1 MIIVETIAKIR
12 RLYYVQNKGIKTI
25 ARELNLSKNTVKKI
39 IREDKTSKTYT
50 REKQVLPI
58 MDEFKDQLTS
68 MLKSNITQPLR
79 LRYTAKKL
87 YKALYGNGFKGSY
100 STVNRFTTDWRRNNH
115 AEGKKVFIPLEF
127 APGEAFQFDWSTE
140 EIELQ
145 GVLTRVKVA
154 HIRLCY
160 SRLFLLV
167 VYRNEKLEMV
177 FDAHNKAFQFFEG
190 TTKKGIY
197 DNMKTAVQKV
207 FVGKD
212 RKFNLRFAEM
222 ASHYLFEPIACTPA
236 AGWEKGQVENQ
247 VSTGRRN
254 FFTPLRCV
262 NKLEEL
268 NKQLCGE
275 CVEWAQETAHP
286 ELKERKVWDVYQEE
300 KISLLEY
307 RHPFDAYKTESS
319 IVSSYGLINYDTNM
333 YSVNC
338 DYINEVAEV
347 RAYADKIIIVFKGKI
362 IGEHERCFEKKKKLY
377 DPWHYIPAL
386 ERKPG
391 ALRNGAPFKH
401 LKLPQSITNI
411 REKLRAH
418 EDGDKQFIKIL
429 LQVSEH
435 GLAKVDEVCA
445 HALKVGVSDADFIM
459 QYLVPNAPQKK
470 IEERQLQLREA
481 PSEDLYC
488 YNNIFLNSQIVL
500 CQEVTHVI

>member
-1 MIIVETIAKIR
+1 MMIVETIAKIR
-12 RLYYVQNKGIKTI
+12 RMYYVRNKGIKTI

-39 IREDKTSKTYT
+39 IREDKTSKIYA
-50 REKQVLPI
+50 RSKQAFPI
-58 MDEFKDQLTS
+58 MDEFKGQLTS
-68 MLKSNITQPLR
+68 MLKPNVTQPLS

-87 YKALYGNGFKGSY
+87 YQALCSNGFKGSY
-100 STVNRFTTDWRRNNH
+100 STVNRFTKDWKRNNH

-177 FDAHNKAFQFFEG
+177 FDAHNKAFQFFGG
-190 TTKKGIY
+190 TTKKGIF

-207 FVGKD
+207 FIGKN

-262 NKLEEL
+262 DNLGEINKL
-268 NKQLCGE
+268 LCGE
-275 CVEWAQETAHP
+275 CIEWAQKTAHP
-286 ELKERKVWDVYQEE
+286 EFRERKVWDVYQDE
-300 KISLLEY
+300 KPSLLEY
-307 RHPFDAYKTESS
+307 RHPFDAYKTEASV
-319 IVSSYGLINYDTNM
+319 VSSYSLINYDTNM
-333 YSVNC
+333 YSVDC
-338 DYINEVAEV
+338 DYVNKVAEV

-362 IGEHERCFEKKKKLY
+362 IGVHERCFEKKKKVY
-377 DPWHYIPAL
+377 NPWHYIAAL

-401 LKLPQSITNI
+401 LKLPRSLISM
-411 REKLRAH
+411 RENLREH

-429 LQVSEH
+429 LQVVEH
-435 GLAKVDEVCA
+435 GLDKVDEACIK
-445 HALKVGVSDADFIM
+445 ALKIGVSDADFIK
-459 QYLVPNAPQKK
+459 QYLVPNTPQEKT
-470 IEERQLQLREA
+470 EDRQLQLKEA
-481 PSEDLYC
+481 PNEDLRC
-488 YNNIFLNSQIVL
+488 YDDVFLNNQCGL
-500 CQEVTHVI
+500 CQGGNHVI

>member
-12 RLYYVQNKGIKTI
+12 RLYYVQNRGIKTI
-25 ARELNLSKNTVKKI
+25 ARELNLSKNTVKKV

-50 REKQVLPI
+50 RNKQALPI
-58 MDEFKDQLTS
+58 MDEFKCQLST
-68 MLKSNITQPLR
+68 MLESNVTKPQR

-87 YKALYGNGFKGSY
+87 YQTLCNDGFKGSY

-145 GVLTRVKVA
+145 GVVTRVKVA

-212 RKFNLRFAEM
+212 RRFNLRFAEM

-236 AGWEKGQVENQ
+236 AGWEKGQVESQ

-262 NKLEEL
+262 DNLGEI

-275 CVEWAQETAHP
+275 CIEWAQKTAHP
-286 ELKERKVWDVYQEE
+286 EFKERKVWDVYQDE
-300 KISLLEY
+300 KQSLLEY

-319 IVSSYGLINYDTNM
+319 VVSSYSLINYDTNM
-333 YSVNC
+333 YSVDC
-338 DYINEVAEV
+338 DYVNKVAEV
-347 RAYADKIIIVFKGKI
+347 RAYVDKIIIVFKGKV
-362 IGEHERCFEKKKKLY
+362 IGEHVRCFEKKKRVY
-377 DPWHYIPAL
+377 DPWHYIAVL

-401 LKLPQSITNI
+401 LKLPQSLTNM
-411 REKLRAH
+411 RENLRVY

-435 GLAKVDEVCA
+435 GLDKVNEACA
-445 HALKVGVSDADFIM
+445 NALKTGVSDADFIK
-459 QYLVPNAPQKK
+459 QYLVPSAPQEK
-470 IEERQLQLREA
+470 IEERQLQLKE
-481 PSEDLYC
+481 PPNEDLHC
-488 YNNIFLNSQIVL
+488 YNDVFFNGL
-500 CQEVTHVI
+500 CQEATHVI